1 MFTSDPTNKAQTR
14 YDRKIPQAQGQ
25 FTFVELISCQNKGG
39 QHHSGAREDG
49 ICGVGKSD
57 G

>member
-25 FTFVELISCQNKGG
+25 LTFVELISCQNKGG